1 MLCSTICLNDSH
13 VKKFSTKAP
22 QYYADGAVY
31 PIGKPTLN
39 EEGYW
44 GESYNFEVS
53 AAYVKTF
60 AEKLRLMLNS
70 FIMLQKILDGILM
83 HIVGNTY
90 LRLWTSYLPVQQIRS
105 RMAGN
110 SDEGGRMDW

>member
-1 MLCSTICLNDSH
+1 MFNYRLNDSH

-60 AEKLRLMLNS
+60 AEKHTIDAKFVYN
-70 FIMLQKILDGILM
+70 
-83 HIVGNTY
+83 VAENTGWNFNAYRGEY
-90 LRLWTSYLPVQQIRS
+90 LSTVVTSYLPVQQIRS
-105 RMAGN
+105 RMA
-110 SDEGGRMDW
+110 EIRMKEDVWDW

>member
-1 MLCSTICLNDSH
+1 MDKRSGYNRNYGKFINTQVAADWTLPWLKELTLGAMFNYRLNDSH

-53 AAYVKTF
+53 AALCENFCRKAY
-60 AEKLRLMLNS
+60 
-70 FIMLQKILDGILM
+70 D
-83 HIVGNTY
+83 
-90 LRLWTSYLPVQQIRS
+90 
-105 RMAGN
+105 
-110 SDEGGRMDW
+110 

>member
-1 MLCSTICLNDSH
+1 M
-13 VKKFSTKAP
+13 KKFSTKAP

-53 AAYVKTF
+53 AAYVKMCIRDR
-60 AEKLRLMLNS
+60 AWYVRAIQRNS
-70 FIMLQKILDGILM
+70 SKSM
-83 HIVGNTY
+83 
-90 LRLWTSYLPVQQIRS
+90 
-105 RMAGN
+105 
-110 SDEGGRMDW
+110 